1 MHRNRLFTVSV
12 PFVVS
17 LMRSHRTRVIGN
29 IVATKISDEAQSMVE
44 DKRLSDLHKAL
55 EGEKDVLDVLENL

>member
-1 MHRNRLFTVSV
+1 MHQNRLFTVSV